1 MIRTVKSVSGD
12 LIRFDDGSIRRAG
25 QLKDRVSLGMMQNLE
40 IARGDKLLITANSK
54 IYGLTN
60 GDLVEV
66 ESVRQD
72 KIRLTNGKVIPP
84 DFISISYGYATT
96 SHKSQGATTEE
107 VILAAATLDDKACY
121 VGSSRGRKS
130 VRIICPEYDHLLH
143 GVKRNSDR
151 MTVSEAEAISMHPH
165 QDADAGKE
173 KETVPIPAM
182 EL

>member
-1 MIRTVKSVSGD
+1 
-12 LIRFDDGSIRRAG
+12 
-25 QLKDRVSLGMMQNLE
+25 MMQNLE

-54 IYGLTN
+54 VYGLTN

-66 ESVRQD
+66 ESVRKD

-151 MTVSEAEAISMHPH
+151 MTVSEAERIS
-165 QDADAGKE
+165 QDRF
-173 KETVPIPAM
+173 
-182 EL
+182 